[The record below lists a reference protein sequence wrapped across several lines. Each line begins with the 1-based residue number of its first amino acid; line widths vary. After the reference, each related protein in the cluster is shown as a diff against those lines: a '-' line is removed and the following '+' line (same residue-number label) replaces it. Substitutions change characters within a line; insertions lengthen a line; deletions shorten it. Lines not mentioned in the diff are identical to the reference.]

1 VKNLKIKKEKTSLS
15 LKEKI
20 SLREYST
27 IKIGGPARF
36 LVEAHSK
43 EDLAHAL
50 LLATSEKIPYAVVGR
65 GSNTLFD
72 DRGFDGLAIINRYS
86 SISEITPGRF
96 RVASGTSLPLLSMKT
111 TTKGW
116 GGLEW
121 SLGIP
126 GSIGG
131 ALTMNAGASQSEIS
145 DSLEEIVYLHET
157 GEIETFKRED
167 LTFSYRR
174 SPFQEMKGVILEA
187 TFALTNDPEARG
199 RQLAVFEE
207 RRRKQPYHEP
217 SLGCIF
223 RNPMGISCGKLIEEL
238 GLKGM
243 KMGGAHISPLHGNF
257 ITNPNEGTARDVFAL
272 IQLIEEKMWAEK
284 ELHLEKEIRIVPYS
298 I

>member
-1 VKNLKIKKEKTSLS
+1 
-15 LKEKI
+15 
-20 SLREYST
+20 
-27 IKIGGPARF
+27 
-36 LVEAHSK
+36 
-43 EDLAHAL
+43 
-50 LLATSEKIPYAVVGR
+50 
-65 GSNTLFD
+65 
-72 DRGFDGLAIINRYS
+72 
-86 SISEITPGRF
+86 
-96 RVASGTSLPLLSMKT
+96 
-111 TTKGW
+111 
-116 GGLEW
+116 
-121 SLGIP
+121 
-126 GSIGG
+126 
-131 ALTMNAGASQSEIS
+131 MNAGASQSEIS